1 MLEAGTEWTNIQDIV
16 KLTFKGIYQALKVQQ
31 ECIRDIE
38 TILPSKM
45 SLEDV
50 RAECRDQMAG
60 KANLGDVKRTVAE
73 IAANLEQRVTFPEL
87 KRMLDAK
94 VDQSELKIALG
105 SNEPSLRD
113 FMARTQ
119 E

>member
-1 MLEAGTEWTNIQDIV
+1 MTA
-16 KLTFKGIYQALKVQQ
+16 
-31 ECIRDIE
+31 
-38 TILPSKM
+38 
-45 SLEDV
+45 
-50 RAECRDQMAG
+50 
-60 KANLGDVKRTVAE
+60 KANLADVKRTVAE

-105 SNEPSLRD
+105 SSEPSLRD

-119 E
+119 EQLSQLRLNTENVGGGLGGDALSRRL